1 MSELFDFHRCVSS
14 LDTGTGYC
22 LNCLSFT
29 SVSFHWVPGC
39 PRHLPLVFVTRQM
52 KPVVERDSIQEHPI
66 LSTGTQMFSGG
77 IFWRKISE
85 ENYIKLL
92 LAVEKTNFLDFW
104 TITEHKKGLACWII
118 GGFFENWG
126 WSHLHLDH
134 IAQGDPVGESAR
146 CVGGSERTFCP
157 PVLCREGP
165 HPLLWAHARYGST
178 LLLQTLWTLDKDTWS
193 PDIYLTSQCDVDTL
207 SSLRSSHL
215 CVVVC
220 LYNIFS

>member
-1 MSELFDFHRCVSS
+1 MSDLFNFHRCVSS

-22 LNCLSFT
+22 LSCLSFT

-92 LAVEKTNFLDFW
+92 LATEKTNFLDFW

-134 IAQGDPVGESAR
+134 IAHSHKV
-146 CVGGSERTFCP
+146 
-157 PVLCREGP
+157 
-165 HPLLWAHARYGST
+165 T
-178 LLLQTLWTLDKDTWS
+178 LLVSQLDVWVVPRGHS
-193 PDIYLTSQCDVDTL
+193 APRAVQGRPPPSTL
-207 SSLRSSHL
+207 SSRQIRIHFALADTVDTWQRHL
-215 CVVVC
+215 ITWYH
-220 LYNIFS
+220 LPDITMWRGHT